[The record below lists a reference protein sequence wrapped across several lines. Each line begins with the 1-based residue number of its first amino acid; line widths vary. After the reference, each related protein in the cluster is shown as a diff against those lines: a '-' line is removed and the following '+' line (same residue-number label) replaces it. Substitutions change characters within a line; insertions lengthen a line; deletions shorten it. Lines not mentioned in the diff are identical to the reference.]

1 MNLTVNEQLFPTKV
15 RCKLTQYIPNKPDK
29 FRIKF
34 WLASDTNNTRPSSIP
49 IGDFVVLQL
58 IKRWEYFTTNNF
70 FTSASLAT
78 KLSEKRTTLFGVTEE
93 NCPTWPKDKIKRFS
107 KLLYKSNNF
116 TLIIYKSK
124 PSKKVTILNSK
135 NKSVKI
141 NNDRKQPEIVAYY
154 NKSKFGGDVT
164 DQMARKYSVKSKSY
178 RWVVQVSLNI
188 LDLASINA

>member
-1 MNLTVNEQLFPTKV
+1 MYRTDLLKIPDMNLTVNEQLFPTKV
-15 RCKLTQYIPNKPDK
+15 RRKLTQYIPNKPDK

-34 WLASDTNNTRPSSIP
+34 WLASDTNSKYIIN
-49 IGDFVVLQL
+49 GFHF
-58 IKRWEYFTTNNF
+58 WEKKILDRRQYQSVTF
-70 FTSASLAT
+70 ASLAT

-93 NCPTWPKDKIKRFS
+93 NCPTW
-107 KLLYKSNNF
+107 LLYKSNNF

-124 PSKKVTILNSK
+124 PSKKVTILSSK

-178 RWVVQVSLNI
+178 RWAVQVSFNI